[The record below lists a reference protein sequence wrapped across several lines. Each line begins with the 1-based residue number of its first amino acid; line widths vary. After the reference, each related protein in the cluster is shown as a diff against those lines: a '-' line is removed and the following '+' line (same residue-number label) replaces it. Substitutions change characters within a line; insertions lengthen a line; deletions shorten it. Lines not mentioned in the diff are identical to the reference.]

1 MKRFKR
7 TGSDNDKNK
16 DKKTTKQAHWF
27 KNTGCFWLFK
37 DLSQETEDLMIEL
50 EDTEDDLDNEKLI
63 FKGSNGEKFNF
74 NTFKTL

>member
-50 EDTEDDLDNEKLI
+50 EDT
-63 FKGSNGEKFNF
+63 
-74 NTFKTL
+74 